1 MNEYAFG
8 RFTFEF
14 ESNESKGGLK
24 GHLRASTENET
35 VSADVDLG
43 SQKSRRSF
51 VEEAHE
57 LYEEEFPEFT
67 LRRALN
73 ELATAVGEDVAAAAA
88 KAASESTEND
98 DSPQGTAQTN
108 APEPGS
114 DRHAKAME
122 ILEAED
128 VLEHVARDM

>member
-1 MNEYAFG
+1 MMNEYAFG
-8 RFTFEF
+8 EFTFEF
-14 ESNESKGGLK
+14 ESKQGLK

-43 SQKSRRSF
+43 SRRNRKEF

-73 ELATAVGEDVAAAAA
+73 ELATAVGEDVAAAAEGRVRDHRERRFPA
-88 KAASESTEND
+88 
-98 DSPQGTAQTN
+98 G
-108 APEPGS
+108 
-114 DRHAKAME
+114 DRP
-122 ILEAED
+122 D
-128 VLEHVARDM
+128 

>member
-1 MNEYAFG
+1 MPARWAPAMNEYAFG
-8 RFTFEF
+8 EFTFEF
-14 ESNESKGGLK
+14 EPKKGLK

-43 SQKSRRSF
+43 SQKSRRVF

-73 ELATAVGEDVAAAAA
+73 ELTTAVGEDAAAA
-88 KAASESTEND
+88 KIASD
-98 DSPQGTAQTN
+98 
-108 APEPGS
+108 
-114 DRHAKAME
+114 
-122 ILEAED
+122 EAS
-128 VLEHVARDM
+128 